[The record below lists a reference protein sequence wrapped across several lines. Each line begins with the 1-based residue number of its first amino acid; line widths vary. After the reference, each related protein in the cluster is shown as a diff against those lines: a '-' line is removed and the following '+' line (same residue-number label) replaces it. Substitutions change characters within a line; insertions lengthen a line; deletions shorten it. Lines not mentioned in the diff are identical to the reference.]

1 MTLRVATSI
10 HGARH
15 HNIVNVFTD
24 AIVGMTTSGF
34 AAAWLQVSHQEI
46 YES

>member
-15 HNIVNVFTD
+15 RHVVNVTD
-24 AIVGMTTSGF
+24 AIVGITTSGF